1 MSVDTT
7 NNWKQFVVMLLK
19 LGACN
24 SSKEIASTINRHSDN
39 NVSWQQVA
47 GVIANETK
55 KNKQ

>member
-1 MSVDTT
+1 MSVNTSG
-7 NNWKQFVVMLLK
+7 NWKQFVIMLLK

-24 SSKEIASTINRHSDN
+24 SSKEIANTINRHSEFD
-39 NVSWQQVA
+39 VSWQQVA